1 MDESGYRSATTI
13 GGKVGCAVAAVIGI
27 PLLALAFFV
36 AIPFGDCRPND
47 PCHEGE
53 GWRMLAAIVVVAAIA
68 GSLGLVVRKLINAL
82 TARSRRKG
90 S

>member
-1 MDESGYRSATTI
+1 
-13 GGKVGCAVAAVIGI
+13 
-27 PLLALAFFV
+27 
-36 AIPFGDCRPND
+36 
-47 PCHEGE
+47 
-53 GWRMLAAIVVVAAIA
+53 MLAAIVVVAAIA